1 MISGFQML
9 LQDGNSSSSTL
20 GIFSGQSSP
29 SLSIPRGPRPV
40 RTEQGCRRARLLRE
54 RPLQGG
60 DHWEP
65 DKNAGLLHVIMNSLN
80 YSVKALL
87 PGSRPHGWVGAQ
99 GRGATPRSRTPGAP
113 RPALGW
119 PDPLQAPALPC
130 WPPLQVGLPLRL
142 GLVQTSE
149 QESGAG
155 QGEQKTQQEQE
166 LVHSA
171 GAPPGLKHPRS
182 VLWLQ
187 LGREKQQ
194 IQVSA
199 PHDSAPWGPPS
210 PSRKS
215 MRGRGFPHSTARL
228 PPGGGAR
235 PALQSYQLGGC

>member
-65 DKNAGLLHVIMNSLN
+65 
-80 YSVKALL
+80 LL

-155 QGEQKTQQEQE
+155 QGEQPCRNRLGGVGGSGTSAERNLRGRRRRLRQRSWEQE
-166 LVHSA
+166 LHQPHRGSSCC
-171 GAPPGLKHPRS
+171 LS
-182 VLWLQ
+182 
-187 LGREKQQ
+187 GR
-194 IQVSA
+194 
-199 PHDSAPWGPPS
+199 
-210 PSRKS
+210 
-215 MRGRGFPHSTARL
+215 
-228 PPGGGAR
+228 
-235 PALQSYQLGGC
+235 